1 MKVLWFSVTA
11 SSYCSQRNAHNG
23 GGWIESLE
31 RIVISHNDIN
41 LGIAFISSDNDKLKK
56 TINGVVYYPI
66 NIRRGKIDSI
76 RDLYDI
82 KEYDE
87 LSVKKYLEVIDDFK
101 PDIIQIFGSEW
112 NFGLIKEYTNIPIII
127 HVQGFWPEYRNS
139 SFPPGTSKKD
149 YIFERWYKPTS
160 IFRRCLIEKASENR
174 ALREEKIL
182 RINENFFG
190 RTRWDKAIVKLYNK
204 QARYFYCSEALR
216 TTFST
221 EVRRWNYKSD
231 SNFTFITIGGGHVLK
246 GYDLVLRTSKLLK
259 DNSGI
264 NFKWLLCGPTKGQIS
279 LFEKRTNIKCKDV
292 SVFPL
297 GKCSAEEL
305 KEKLLNA
312 NMYIHTSYIDNSP
325 NSVCEAQYLGLP
337 VIATNVGGTSSLF
350 SDDYPSDMLVPTNDP
365 YYLASKIIELCN
377 DKTKINKMAE
387 CNYMVA
393 RQRHND
399 DNIYNS
405 LINAYNNIYYEK

>member
-1 MKVLWFSVTA
+1 MKVLWFSVTP
-11 SSYCSQRNAHNG
+11 SSYSTKRNAHNG

-31 RIVISHNDIN
+31 RIVLSHKDID
-41 LGIAFISSDNDKLKK
+41 LGIAFIASDNDNFKK
-56 TINGVVYYPI
+56 TIHGVVYYPI
-66 NIRRGKIDSI
+66 KIKRSKIDLLK
-76 RDLYDI
+76 DLYDI
-82 KEYDE
+82 KEYD
-87 LSVKKYLEVIDDFK
+87 KQAIDKYLKVIDDFK

-112 NFGLIKEYTNIPIII
+112 NFGLIKEHTNIPIII
-127 HVQGFWPEYRNS
+127 HMQGFWPEYLNS

-149 YIFERWYKPTS
+149 YILERWYKPTS
-160 IFRRCLIEKASENR
+160 IFRRYLNEIASVNR

-182 RINENFFG
+182 RINDNFFG
-190 RTRWDKAIVKLYNK
+190 RTKWDKAIVKLYNK

-221 EVRRWNYKSD
+221 EVRRWSYKSD
-231 SNFTFITIGGGHVLK
+231 VNFTFITIGGGHVLK
-246 GYDLVLRTSKLLK
+246 GYDLVLRASKLLK
-259 DNSGI
+259 ENSCI
-264 NFKWLLCGPTKGQIS
+264 NFQWLLCGPTKDQIS

-305 KEKLLNA
+305 KDKLLNA
-312 NMYIHTSYIDNSP
+312 TLYIHTSYIDNSP

-350 SDDYPSDMLVPTNDP
+350 SKDYPSDMLVPTNDP

-377 DKTKINKMAE
+377 DKIKINKMAE
-387 CNYMVA
+387 DNYMIA
-393 RQRHND
+393 RERHND

-405 LINAYNNIYYEK
+405 LINAYKNIYYEK

>member
-66 NIRRGKIDSI
+66 SIRRSKIDSLK
-76 RDLYDI
+76 DLYDI

-190 RTRWDKAIVKLYNK
+190 RTRWDKAIIKLYNK

-216 TTFST
+216 TAFST
-221 EVRRWNYKSD
+221 EVRRWNYKPD

-279 LFEKRTNIKCKDV
+279 LFEKRTNIKCEDV

-312 NMYIHTSYIDNSP
+312 NIYIHTSYIDNSP

-405 LINAYNNIYYEK
+405 LINAYNKIIYEK